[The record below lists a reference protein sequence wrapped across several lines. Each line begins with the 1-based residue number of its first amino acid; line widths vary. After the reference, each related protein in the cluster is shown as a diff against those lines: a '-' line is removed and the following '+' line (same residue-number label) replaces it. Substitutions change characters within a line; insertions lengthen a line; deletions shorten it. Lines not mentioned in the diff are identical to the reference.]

1 MPDLR
6 TIKILLFA
14 DTHLGFDYPIRTRIE
29 RRRRG
34 YDFFSNF
41 DYILQYAIDNK
52 IDIVVHG
59 GDLFFRTKIPGRIV
73 SMVYERLLKF
83 AEHGIPIFIVPG
95 NHESSRLPESLLT
108 QHPNIYIFSKAET
121 YTLNIKG
128 VRVSLSGFPFVR
140 HNIRDKF
147 NSIINKLNDNSTP
160 ADIKLLCMHQ
170 AVEGAQVGPS
180 NFTFRNCEDVIR
192 IEDLPLYYNCIL
204 SGHIHRMQIL
214 PKDFINTN
222 RIPPLIYPGSIER
235 TSFAEKDEEKGFFKI
250 NFYNDGEVW
259 NLDKLKFV
267 KLPARPMVDLN
278 FYCDSTNDRI
288 IKMQLKSLLLKIDS
302 NAIVRINCSN
312 ENIKKFLTSK
322 LLREIAPKSMNVYL
336 KGMRYIAEQKE

>member
-14 DTHLGFDYPIRTRIE
+14 DTHLGFDYPIRPRIE

-59 GDLFFRTKIPGRIV
+59 GDLFFRTKVPGRIV

-83 AEHGIPIFIVPG
+83 AEQGIPIFIVPG

-121 YTLNIKG
+121 YTLNISG
-128 VRVSLSGFPFVR
+128 VRVSISGFPFVR

-147 NSIINKLNDNSTP
+147 SSIINNLNDNVVL

-180 NFTFRNCEDVIR
+180 NFTFRNSKDVIR
-192 IEDLPLYYNCIL
+192 LKDLPGYFDCLL

-214 PKDFINTN
+214 PKNFENTSSY
-222 RIPPLIYPGSIER
+222 PPLIYPGSIER
-235 TSFAEKDEEKGFFKI
+235 TSFAEKDEEKGFYKI
-250 NFYNDGEVW
+250 NFNNNREVW
-259 NLDKLKFV
+259 NLGKLEFI

-278 FYCDSTNDRI
+278 FYCDSLNSSV
-288 IKMQLKSLLLKIDS
+288 IKNQLKTLLLKNDR
-302 NAIVRINCSN
+302 NAIVRINCPN
-312 ENIKKFLTSK
+312 ESIKKFITSK
-322 LLREIAPKSMNVYL
+322 LLRDIAPKSMNVNL
-336 KGMRYIAEQKE
+336 KEMRNITELKE